1 MIMKNVMKHSILS
14 TFGFL
19 LLSLTVLSS
28 CDKSSIDFIEPK
40 VSEKNPDTV
49 DVNPYMVALKSFN
62 TDTLYLDCIRI
73 PLPVDV
79 ERASGKTLTINDS
92 KDIVAVN
99 KSNDPAVDFVYPV
112 SALGKT
118 GPIVLNNVEDIIINL
133 QYCSGSNQTNDCSNT
148 DAHVLL
154 FFNSLNIMTLNRYEY
169 DIIYPVSLIVEG
181 KKVTINSD
189 DEYLPAVGG
198 SPFDLLEAELEYPV
212 AVKQFGRTIVMNNDV
227 DVCNFYKTLDE
238 PCSNKP
244 AHIQFFYN
252 EGGGTPINCTYFI
265 NYPVD
270 IDVSGTTKRINSK
283 SDYVAILNSSSQ
295 SYQNIKLIYP
305 LEVTKYKGSQS
316 QIFVSDASLCDY
328 LTNCK

>member
-1 MIMKNVMKHSILS
+1 MKNVMKHSIFL

-28 CDKSSIDFIEPK
+28 CDKTSIDFIEPK
-40 VSEKNPDTV
+40 VSDKNPDTV

-79 ERASGKTLTINDS
+79 QRASGKTLTINDS